1 MMLQAQR
8 RWLVYKC
15 TTGPACAQLFFTGR
29 SLKRHQ
35 TLHHRH
41 TPEWRNTFCCSLCDE
56 EFEVLS
62 ALQAHAVHQHYEAG
76 ELGSDLEPGLE
87 PCDTGSQPQAGAC
100 VQTRRT
106 SKSVVSPSNDGKLA
120 ECNLKSAHRKT
131 AKSTVKSVVHSL
143 AESEWR
149 SAKSMQQSTTKC
161 GLSIAKSAHCVTRCA
176 SSTTN
181 AALSSTQSAQH
192 NESSIEL
199 GAVSSV
205 TQSVVTITGSKTP
218 LVPTEY
224 TPNTSQ
230 LKTAWKP
237 LTDGSASGSLTV
249 KSPTLITVK
258 TGEMI
263 QTKGDCSAESAAPV
277 QQQHSRGTTVDARL
291 QSLGNVTRRTTKDVT
306 HRPTET
312 EKLKAKAPVS
322 QKKKYKTGRIRAFKG
337 ERVVSS
343 SIAVSSVK
351 QLESC
356 DGRGLL
362 ICQVCGQVFVSAA
375 RIREHLTEHP
385 KCSRCL
391 EHFSHEIDVAEHLCI
406 LKENSPQAGDISDDS
421 MMHIDEEVPAV
432 EPHSQDKALSGHSA
446 SPIHSLGAFSS
457 SGGVSL
463 SHHSIS
469 GSEASRVPRAL
480 AVHAEASSVL
490 PAVGQGEDL
499 STSAATSDGSAP
511 SCEAKTCP
519 ACSATFPSSV
529 ALVRHTLSH
538 RPMQFFQCTACENIF
553 TSRGSFTDH
562 LSQCPSQDGCYSCS
576 ACSKP
581 FSTLKGLRAH
591 ERRYHF
597 QTPGAAGGNAF
608 TCPECEHVFDTQTA
622 YVNHLITHAV
632 QQNHSDP
639 KSLQCQ
645 VCSSSFYTRQALQK
659 HMNSH
664 KTDSPSIPV
673 ACPLCSETFANRRAL
688 VAHQKKHLYCPFCN
702 RNFISRAELDAHNRE
717 THQNERPWTCSLCNA
732 SYKFRFDL
740 TRHQLKHEGKKFYAC
755 STCGRD
761 FYASTDLRQHEAS
774 VHSVIPRTKP
784 FMCGQCGKRFFTRGH
799 LNTHRRS
806 HSSLQP
812 FQCPHCPVRCKTTK
826 NLEIHIRRHT
836 GELPIKCKVRFC
848 DLSDSEG
855 VDSVHGI

>member
-35 TLHHRH
+35 TLHHHH

-56 EFEVLS
+56 EFEVFS
-62 ALQAHAVHQHYEAG
+62 SLQAHAVRQHYEAG

-87 PCDTGSQPQAGAC
+87 PCDTGSQRQAGAC

-106 SKSVVSPSNDGKLA
+106 SKSVVSPSNDGNLA
-120 ECNLKSAHRKT
+120 ECNLKSARSKSAKT
-131 AKSTVKSVVHSL
+131 AKSTVKFAVHSL

-161 GLSIAKSAHCVTRCA
+161 GVSIAKSAHSITRCA
-176 SSTTN
+176 PSTTN
-181 AALSSTQSAQH
+181 TALSSTQSAQH
-192 NESSIEL
+192 SESSTEL
-199 GAVSSV
+199 GAVLSV
-205 TQSVVTITGSKTP
+205 TQNVVTITGSKTP

-224 TPNTSQ
+224 RPNTPQ
-230 LKTAWKP
+230 LKAAWKP
-237 LTDGSASGSLTV
+237 LTDGSASGNLTV
-249 KSPTLITVK
+249 KSPTMTTVK
-258 TGEMI
+258 TGEMV
-263 QTKGDCSAESAAPV
+263 QTNGDCSARSAAQV
-277 QQQHSRGTTVDARL
+277 QQQHSRGIAVDARV
-291 QSLGNVTRRTTKDVT
+291 QPLGNATRRTTKDVT

-391 EHFSHEIDVAEHLCI
+391 EHFSHETDVAEHLCI
-406 LKENSPQAGDISDDS
+406 LKENSPKAGDITDDS
-421 MMHIDEEVPAV
+421 MMHIDEEVTAV
-432 EPHSQDKALSGHSA
+432 EPHNQDKSVSSNYA
-446 SPIHSLGAFSS
+446 SPIQSLDAFSS
-457 SGGVSL
+457 SGGISL
-463 SHHSIS
+463 SHHSTS
-469 GSEASRVPRAL
+469 GSETSCVTRAL
-480 AVHAEASSVL
+480 AVHAEASSIL
-490 PAVGQGEDL
+490 PAVGQGED
-499 STSAATSDGSAP
+499 SAATSDGSAT

-538 RPMQFFQCTACENIF
+538 RPMQFFQCAACENIF
-553 TSRGSFTDH
+553 TSRGSFTEH
-562 LSQCPSQDGCYSCS
+562 LSQCPSQEGCYSCS

-597 QTPGAAGGNAF
+597 QTPGAADGNAF
-608 TCPECEHVFDTQTA
+608 TCPECEQVFGTQTA

-673 ACPLCSETFANRRAL
+673 SCPLCSETFANRRAL

-702 RNFISRAELDAHNRE
+702 RNFVSRAELDAHNRE

-836 GELPIKCKVRFC
+836 GELPIKCKVCFG
-848 DLSDSEG
+848 D
-855 VDSVHGI
+855 